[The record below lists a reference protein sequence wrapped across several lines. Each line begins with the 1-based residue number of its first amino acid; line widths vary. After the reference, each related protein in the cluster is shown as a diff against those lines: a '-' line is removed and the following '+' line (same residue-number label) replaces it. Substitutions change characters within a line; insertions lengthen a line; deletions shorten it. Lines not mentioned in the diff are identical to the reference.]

1 MFGQLIISFL
11 IFLKHFF
18 LPPFHSTINR
28 QFFSP
33 AFVFSLHNEK
43 RFFVPDIL
51 QIGQVKITFTH
62 GKVINSIQD
71 IGLSNPII
79 SDETIET
86 GSKSQGRLCDIFK
99 VDDI

>member
-43 RFFVPDIL
+43 R
-51 QIGQVKITFTH
+51 QVKITFTH

>member
-1 MFGQLIISFL
+1 MT
-11 IFLKHFF
+11 LKE
-18 LPPFHSTINR
+18 LNI
-28 QFFSP
+28 
-33 AFVFSLHNEK
+33 
-43 RFFVPDIL
+43 
-51 QIGQVKITFTH
+51 
-62 GKVINSIQD
+62 IQD